1 MANEVKRGA
10 VRLFTNYARLFS
22 TLAIGLLEVPLQI
35 YWLGKNGFG
44 LIGLLGPTIGL
55 TAILQDMVTRS
66 MVRELGAAYHDPDPK
81 RFERV
86 SAACWLISS
95 LAAALSAVLFAVVTI
110 WVVPLL
116 EIPPEL
122 VRPAQWYAAAGG
134 VMSCALVLLTPAAN
148 MYIVTERFALQNLWL
163 VGRRLCIFL
172 SAAGLLLVL
181 GRDDVPRSVMLYGV
195 WSSGAVIALL
205 VVSVVI
211 IWAGDRRTWPRPHKA
226 ERSVL
231 GEIFGTFGWNSLV
244 TLALNL
250 ADKVP
255 ALIVNKYFALDGNA
269 AYGLAR
275 RLSAYARMITVG
287 ATYGLEAVSTR
298 IASATEDSGEALR
311 VLLKH
316 STRLH
321 TVVAVPAGI
330 AIGVLGLPIL
340 HHWAGGAMEAEEY
353 DAVIPIAV
361 VVVQILTLATVCRG
375 ISEGWMR
382 LLYGAGFV
390 KHYARLVIVSSF
402 ATPVLS
408 WLGVMLVREQSWA
421 VYLPAWVYTV
431 LFVGSYMLIL
441 PLIGAKSL
449 SARPGEFIRPMF
461 RPALAAFACAPALWL
476 PGLTGSLT
484 DGALGLVRLAAAAG
498 LYAGAYALACWVVV
512 LSREERRKAIEV
524 IKRRGKRPPG
534 TGGGAT
540 GAPRRGKRK
549 RAEGE
554 DGPDFNMPDGS

>member
-10 VRLFTNYARLFS
+10 VRLITNYARLFS

-66 MVRELGAAYHDPDPK
+66 MVRELGAAYHDPDPS
-81 RFERV
+81 RFQRV
-86 SAACWLISS
+86 SAACWFIST
-95 LAAALSAVLFAVVTI
+95 LAAGLSAVLFAAVTI
-110 WVVPLL
+110 WVIPLL
-116 EIPPEL
+116 EIPPDL

-134 VMSCALVLLTPAAN
+134 VMSCMLVLFTPAAN
-148 MYIVTERFALQNLWL
+148 MYIVMERFTLQNIWL

-172 SAAGLLLVL
+172 AAAGLLLVL
-181 GRDDVPRSVMLYGV
+181 GRDDPPRSVMLYGV
-195 WSSGAVIALL
+195 WSAGAVIALL
-205 VVSVVI
+205 LLSVAI
-211 IWAGDRRTWPRPHKA
+211 IWAGDRRTWPRPHRA
-226 ERSVL
+226 ERAVL
-231 GEIFGTFGWNSLV
+231 AEIFGTFGWNSLV

-255 ALIVNKYFALDGNA
+255 ALIVNKYFSLDGNA

-298 IASATEDSGEALR
+298 ISSATDDSAEALR
-311 VLLKH
+311 TLLKH

-330 AIGVLGLPIL
+330 AIGVLALPIL
-340 HHWAGGAMEAEEY
+340 HHWAGGAMEPDEY
-353 DAVIPIAV
+353 TAVIPIAV

-390 KHYARLVIVSSF
+390 RNYARLVIVSSF

-408 WLGVMLVREQSWA
+408 WLGVVLLLEQTWA

-441 PLIGAKSL
+441 PLIGARSL
-449 SARPGEFIRPMF
+449 GARPGEFLRPML
-461 RPALAAFACAPALWL
+461 RPACAAIACAPALWL
-476 PGLTGSLT
+476 PGFTGPLT
-484 DGALGLVRLAAAAG
+484 DGARGAARLAAAAL
-498 LYAGAYALACWVVV
+498 LYAAAYGAACWLVV
-512 LSREERRKAIEV
+512 LSTEERAKAIAV
-524 IKRRGKRPPG
+524 IRRRGRPVPG
-534 TGGGAT
+534 EAPAR
-540 GAPRRGKRK
+540 APRRAGR
-549 RAEGE
+549 RRSGDE
-554 DGPDFNMPDGS
+554 GPDFSAPDGF